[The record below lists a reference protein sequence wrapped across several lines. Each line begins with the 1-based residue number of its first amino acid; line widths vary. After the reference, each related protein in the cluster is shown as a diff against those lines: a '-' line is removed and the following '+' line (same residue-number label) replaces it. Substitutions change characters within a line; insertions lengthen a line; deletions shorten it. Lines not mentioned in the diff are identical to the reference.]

1 MQTGNE
7 LRVKS
12 MQLMGRQNLSL
23 YKDWKGDE
31 AAVQREFERNK
42 EIGLKTGCWK
52 ANMLVSD
59 DNGGVCRVCRASGNV
74 ATTGSVFRVVLV
86 TQR

>member
-1 MQTGNE
+1 
-7 LRVKS
+7 

-59 DNGGVCRVCRASGNV
+59 DNGGVWRESVSGRIGDNQK
-74 ATTGSVFRVVLV
+74 GE
-86 TQR
+86 